1 MTLLILCFQSDFDN
15 IGSYYRNGTIYMRIA
30 TALAERVH
38 GYGPGTLKPS
48 HRRGP
53 AGFSERQ
60 HELLM
65 ATLQTYL

>member
-1 MTLLILCFQSDFDN
+1 
-15 IGSYYRNGTIYMRIA
+15 MRIA